1 MSQTL
6 EILYVPDCP
15 NLAPMLAH
23 LRQVTDLPI
32 ATHEISTTS
41 DAAAAGMSGSPT
53 LLVNGVDV
61 FADRGQP
68 ADGPACRIYRDEH
81 GAVVPV
87 PSVAQLR
94 QALATAE
101 LTAWR
106 DRAHPHDLA
115 EQAVHRAILRAFV
128 DTGRPPVHRDLDPV
142 TEGSGRSTTE
152 ILAALHDLDAI
163 RLDRAGRIAVA
174 YPFSATPTR
183 HRVWIGGGVVVYAMC
198 AVDALGIAATLGG
211 PTRIESADATT
222 GQPIAVTMAAGR
234 TSWSP
239 AAAVV
244 FLSAKAGS
252 GPSATCC
259 CDDVNFFADE
269 TTARNWAAHQEFS
282 GQILT
287 QADAEALGT
296 RLFGTLLAPASHPA
310 TYQG

>member
-1 MSQTL
+1 MRPTL
-6 EILYVPDCP
+6 AILHVPDCP

-32 ATHEISTTS
+32 ATQEISTTS
-41 DAAAAGMSGSPT
+41 EAAAAGMSGSPT

-61 FADRGQP
+61 FADPGQ
-68 ADGPACRIYRDEH
+68 AGYGPACRIYRDQD

-106 DRAHPHDLA
+106 NRAHPRDPA

-128 DTGRPPVHRDLDPV
+128 DTGRPPVHSDLDPV
-142 TEGSGRSTTE
+142 TEGSGRGTTE
-152 ILAALHDLDAI
+152 ILTALHDLDAI

-183 HRVWIGGGVVVYAMC
+183 HRVWIGGGVVVHAMC
-198 AVDALGIAATLGG
+198 AVDALGIAAMLGS

-239 AAAVV
+239 TAAVV
-244 FLSAKAGS
+244 FLGARSGS

-259 CDDVNFFADE
+259 CDDVNFFADQ
-269 TTARNWAAHQEFS
+269 TTARDWAAHQEVS

-287 QADAEALGT
+287 QADAEDLGT
-296 RLFGTLLAPASHPA
+296 RLFGTL
-310 TYQG
+310 G